1 MSAESIRADEL
12 PQTTEM
18 ESALKKDEND
28 DFGILLA
35 TAQEDTILTLR
46 LRR

>member
-18 ESALKKDEND
+18 ESALNITFPTSE
-28 DFGILLA
+28 
-35 TAQEDTILTLR
+35 TI
-46 LRR
+46 